1 MSFFTSLTG
10 LNAATTQLSVTSNN
24 IANAGTTGFKRSR
37 SDFGDIFATSPL
49 QKASTVVGQGTA
61 LKQVTQEFSQGNIE
75 LSGNSLD
82 LAVTGEG
89 FFPIKSSD
97 GQDLFTRNGSF
108 LLDEQNTVVNSAGQF
123 LRVASVDSLGKAD
136 FQADLVP
143 LTIAPSTVGQAIA
156 TSQIDLS
163 INFPAEALP
172 ETQLN
177 DANVE
182 TIKPFNPD
190 DPTTYAKS
198 AAVTIFDENGND
210 FLVTFYYRR
219 VGVAS
224 SADPFN
230 KWQTHILLDGQEI
243 TPGLGQA
250 TSADGTPLFV
260 DKYGTIVPETE
271 LPVINER
278 QISQKYILDDLADAT
293 VSTPAKASGEKLGEA
308 YLDGNDG
315 VNFAPTVPSIDIS
328 IDDSEL
334 ANIGIHSVTLGTP
347 TTQSL
352 AFTDITDDVITAVG
366 HGYETGDQ
374 IVFNDQDAA
383 NATGLTSG
391 TAYYAIYLTDDT
403 FSIASTAAD
412 ASDGTVKTI
421 TDTAANT
428 TLTFDSMSELTFDS
442 SSEFSVA
449 AGHGLR
455 TGDRVVYNAN
465 DGEVASGLIDGATYY
480 VINSDS
486 ESVDSDG
493 ITDDTVRLATTYANA
508 LSGTGI
514 NFIGGNT
521 AQSLDYTE
529 VVTFTMTTADDS
541 EEIVSSLRPAS
552 ASIDVIQTDEIETND
567 RISIEL
573 TDEDGTSR
581 VISTAALN
589 ADASVTDVI
598 TALNRASAATS
609 IVFNNVTS
617 NVVTSGDHGYE
628 TGDQIVFNAHGDA
641 AHGTGLTDGQT
652 YFVIRLTDDTFSV
665 ASTYSNATAGAAV
678 TITDTTENTALTF
691 DSVSGR
697 GEYLFSASTDVNG
710 EVDLASR
717 IIITRNDGKNF
728 SIAEGTDHSLSGEAT
743 IYENLSSGSAV
754 LSTTPSVE
762 TQNGKTLDG
771 STTLAELASVLT
783 AGSAG
788 TNYTVGLSAVSSN
801 TLSIARTDG
810 TNFSVTMSRLPNN
823 TTDLLLIGG
832 AAVAEGVTSD
842 RTTTGLTAPDL
853 TAAFDITIDED
864 PDEPLETDSITIDL
878 SSLAIPANDGL
889 HGSDIAELMTREINR
904 QLGDQRYF
912 DLSSAANRQFRM
924 TFKADRSSD
933 EPAQIVDIYL
943 PSSSVYTESSLSAEI
958 ERQLQA
964 ATGTTVEVSYNRAS
978 KGFVFLTDDDRSQMS
993 ITNIPESASLTGS
1006 ATPNVL
1012 FGLNNLSADY
1022 TLDSRGR
1029 YPSEVIANGE
1039 QILEEAQQRYGIKVD
1054 FESDDTGGRFS
1065 ISSGTTGD
1073 SSAIRIDNISD
1084 AAATLFGFNATGDE
1098 AANLEVVAVDLPTAV
1113 RGVDS
1118 TPAKVFGRQ
1127 VGIDPDET
1135 FFVDDSTNQ
1144 FTVTVDNVTETFRL
1158 PVGTYSLPRF
1168 REALENRINAMEDSR
1183 GNSISGVSVTFDQ
1196 ENEVFTFTS
1205 GTTGNSA
1212 FLQISGPARYGLE
1225 NIDSNA
1231 GQTVTYRSPVV
1242 DRASN
1247 GDPILVAKI
1256 DGVYEEFTESGTTLA
1271 SLPDEFPDFDTDPE
1285 YRPLFL
1291 DKGEL
1296 TFDTAGNLI
1305 SPIDGIS
1312 LNNVVIGGSGNTLN
1326 IDIDYAGST
1335 QFSGD
1340 FSVNS
1345 QGQNGQPNGSLV
1357 SVDIADDGLVTASY
1371 SNGTQDLKG
1380 KIVLATFSTP
1390 NGLRQLGDSTFLE
1403 SNESGTPTL
1412 GEPGGAG
1419 FGTIRAG
1426 ARERANVDLT
1436 SELVDL
1442 ITAQRNF
1449 QANAKAIETSSTLTS
1464 TIINIRS

>member
-156 TSQIDLS
+156 TNQIDLA
-163 INFPAEALP
+163 INFPAESLP
-172 ETQLN
+172 ATQLN

-182 TIKPFNPD
+182 TIKPFNQD

-210 FLVTFYYRR
+210 FLLTFYYRR

-224 SADPFN
+224 STDPFN
-230 KWQTHILLDGQEI
+230 KWQTHIVLDGQEI

-260 DKYGTIVPETE
+260 DKYGTIIPETE

-315 VNFAPTVPSIDIS
+315 VSFAPTVPSIDIS
-328 IDDSEL
+328 VDDSEVS
-334 ANIGIHSVTLGTP
+334 NIGTYSATLGVLP
-347 TTQSL
+347 TTPSL
-352 AFTDITDDVITAVG
+352 VFDSITTNVITATG
-366 HGYETGDQ
+366 HGYKTGDQ
-374 IVFNDQDAA
+374 ITFNAQGNA
-383 NATGLTSG
+383 NATGLVDG
-391 TAYYAIYLTDDT
+391 TTYYAIYLTDDT
-403 FSIASTAAD
+403 FSVATTANNA
-412 ASDGTVKTI
+412 AAGTAVTI
-421 TDTAANT
+421 TDTATNT
-428 TLTFDSMSELTFDS
+428 VLTFDS
-442 SSEFSVA
+442 SSEFTVT
-449 AGHGLR
+449 AGHGFE

-465 DGEVASGLIDGATYY
+465 GGVVASGLIDGATYY

-493 ITDDTVRLATTYANA
+493 ITDDTVKLATSYANA
-508 LSGTGI
+508 IAGTGI
-514 NFIGGNT
+514 NFDGGNT
-521 AQSLDYTE
+521 LQSLDYYE
-529 VVTFTMTTADDS
+529 AVSFALTASDGTV
-541 EEIVSSLRPAS
+541 ETISSIHSAT
-552 ASIDVIQTDEIETND
+552 ASIDIIQTDDIEDDD
-567 RISIEL
+567 RVSIEL

-581 VISTAALN
+581 VFTTAALS
-589 ADASVTDVI
+589 ADASVDDII
-598 TALNRASAATS
+598 TALNTASAATS
-609 IVFNNVTS
+609 LVYTGIAS
-617 NVVTSGDHGYE
+617 NVVSYEDHGYQ
-628 TGDQIVFNAHGDA
+628 TGDQVVFNAHGDSG
-641 AHGTGLTDGQT
+641 HGTGLTDGNT
-652 YFVIRLTDDTFSV
+652 YYVIRLTDDTFSV
-665 ASTYSNATAGAAV
+665 ATTYANANAGTAAV
-678 TITDTTENTALTF
+678 IADTTATNTALTF

-697 GEYLFSASTDVNG
+697 GEYTFGTSTDVNG
-710 EVDLASR
+710 DIDIASR
-717 IIITRNDGKNF
+717 IVITRADGKNF
-728 SIAEGTDHSLSGEAT
+728 SIAEGADHSLSGEAL
-743 IYENLSSGSAV
+743 IYENISPTSEILSSTASD
-754 LSTTPSVE
+754 E
-762 TQNGKTLDG
+762 TQNGKTLD
-771 STTLAELASVLT
+771 STTTVTELASVLSSG
-783 AGSAG
+783 AAG
-788 TNYTVGLSAVSSN
+788 TSYSVGLSAVASN
-801 TLSIARTDG
+801 TLSISRADG
-810 TNFSVTMSRLPNN
+810 LNFSLTTSRVPNN
-823 TTDLLLIGG
+823 TTDMFAVDGVTLTEG
-832 AAVAEGVTSD
+832 ASTDETTEGAVAPNLS
-842 RTTTGLTAPDL
+842 
-853 TAAFDITIDED
+853 AAFDLTIDED
-864 PDEPLETDSITIDL
+864 PNEPLETDAITIDL
-878 SSLAIPANDGL
+878 SSLAIAENSAI
-889 HGSDIAELMTREINR
+889 HGSDIAELMTKEINR

-912 DLSSAANRQFRM
+912 DLSSNANRQFRM
-924 TFKADRSSD
+924 TFTEDRSSD
-933 EPAQIVDIYL
+933 EPSQVIDIYI
-943 PSSSVYTESSLSAEI
+943 PASSVYTEDSLSAEI
-958 ERQLQA
+958 ERQLRA
-964 ATGTTVEVSYNRAS
+964 ATGTDIEVSYNRSS
-978 KGFVFLTDDDRSQMS
+978 KGFVFLTADDTSQMS
-993 ITNIPESASLTGS
+993 ITNLPESASLTGS

-1039 QILEEAQQRYGIKVD
+1039 QILEAAQQRYGIKVEFD
-1054 FESDDTGGRFS
+1054 SDDTGGRFT

-1073 SSAIRIDNISD
+1073 TSAIRIDNISE
-1084 AAATLFGFNATGDE
+1084 AAATLFGFNPTGDE
-1098 AANLEVVAVDLPTAV
+1098 AANLEVVGVDLPTAV

-1118 TPAKVFGRQ
+1118 TPARVFGRQ
-1127 VGIDPDET
+1127 VGINPDET

-1196 ENEVFTFTS
+1196 DNEIFTFTS

-1256 DGVYEEFTESGTTLA
+1256 DGVYEEFTESGTTLP
-1271 SLPDEFPDFDTDPE
+1271 SLPDEFPDFDTDPD